1 MSTPEYQSQDRSQN
15 QQDNSSKPLSDQFL
29 VCGLGGMGQHCV
41 AALKAYGVRVS
52 AIELVHS
59 EQWEIPNFL
68 SLLEHLIIGDCR
80 DPVLLNQVKIQQFR
94 CVLIVTSNE
103 RINAET
109 ALIIRKL
116 SPHSRLVVRSSKEN
130 LNQLL
135 SQLLGNLVAY
145 EPTQLPAFAFA
156 LAALGTE
163 ILGFFNLEGYRI
175 QIIQRQLSPND
186 PWCNRSS
193 LQDLNSRSRRLI
205 CHLPKGSSQPLKVH
219 AWEPNIQPSAGDT
232 IIYVEV
238 LEQSFSQFSQTKT
251 PTTTPSFRH
260 ILRNLLRNLSWQSL
274 QQQIIQY
281 WQQSEQQPLRRV
293 ALFCGL
299 LVFVLSII
307 GTLLFRSY
315 YPQTTYL
322 SAFYGVAILLLGGY
336 ADIFGKFEPITEIP
350 GWLQLFALG
359 LTLAGTA
366 LVGVLY
372 ALLTQALL
380 SARFQ
385 LTRKRPPIPQ
395 NNHLIIIG
403 LGRVGQRIAVFLQEF
418 KQAIVGVTEN
428 AQFDF
433 TLLPS
438 IPLIISNYADALNK
452 VNLSTARSVVIVTDD
467 EILNLEIGLMVRNI
481 NPHCHVV
488 IRTMEQ
494 SLSESLTQL
503 LPHTQALCAYEV
515 AAEAFAG
522 AAFGENILNLFR
534 LGNDTIL
541 VTEYQIEVGD
551 TLHGLLLSEVAYGYG
566 LVPILHQSEDKL
578 PRFIPSDDILLSDGD
593 RMVVLA
599 TTEGLRAVEQGIN
612 IAPKTTK
619 VHLKKARTS
628 DAAFEGAN
636 VIVRISGCQ
645 LSLARNLMNHLPATL
660 PIPLYKHQAHRL
672 VQELRKSQVFA
683 HIL

>member
-1 MSTPEYQSQDRSQN
+1 MSTPENRPQN
-15 QQDNSSKPLSDQFL
+15 QQENDSQPLSDQFL
-29 VCGLGGMGQHCV
+29 VCGLGGLGQHCV
-41 AALKAYGVRVS
+41 VALKAYGVKVS
-52 AIELVHS
+52 AIELVHP
-59 EQWEIPNFL
+59 QHWEIPNL
-68 SLLEHLIIGDCR
+68 PNLLENLIIGDCR
-80 DPVLLNQVKIQQFR
+80 DPALLNQAKIQHFR

-109 ALIIRKL
+109 ALVIRKL
-116 SPHSRLVVRSSKEN
+116 SRYSRLVLRSSKEN

-135 SQLLGNLVAY
+135 GQLLGNLVAY

-163 ILGFFNLEGYRI
+163 ILGFFNLDSYRF
-175 QIIQRQLSPND
+175 QIIQRQLSPGD

-193 LQDLNSRSRRLI
+193 LQDLNSRSRRLL
-205 CHLPKGSSQPLKVH
+205 CHLPRGSSQPLKVH
-219 AWEPNIQPSAGDT
+219 AWQPNLQPSPGDM
-232 IIYVEV
+232 IVYVEV
-238 LEQSFSQFSQTKT
+238 IERSFSRL
-251 PTTTPSFRH
+251 PTTTTTLSLKQ
-260 ILRNLLRNLSWQSL
+260 ILQDSLHYLSWQFL

-299 LVFVLSII
+299 FVFILSVI

-315 YPQTTYL
+315 YPEATYL
-322 SAFYGVAILLLGGY
+322 SAFYGVIILLLGGY
-336 ADIFGKFEPITEIP
+336 ADIFGEFEPVTVIP
-350 GWLQLFALG
+350 GWLQFFALG

-395 NNHLIIIG
+395 NNHLIVIG
-403 LGRVGQRIAVFLQEF
+403 LGRVGQRVAVFLQEF
-418 KQAIVGVTEN
+418 KQAIVGITEN
-428 AQFDF
+428 SQFDS

-438 IPLIISNYADALNK
+438 IPLIISNYADALSK
-452 VNLSTARSVVIVTDD
+452 VNLATARSVVIVTDD
-467 EILNLEIGLMVRNI
+467 EILNLEIGLMVRNV
-481 NPHCHVV
+481 NPHCHIV

-494 SLSESLTQL
+494 SLSQSLTQL
-503 LPHTQALCAYEV
+503 LPKTDVLCAYKV

-534 LGNDTIL
+534 LGNETIL
-541 VTEYQIEVGD
+541 VTEYQIEAGD
-551 TLHGLLLSEVAYGYG
+551 TLNGLLLSEVAYGYG
-566 LVPILHQSEDKL
+566 VVPILHQSGENIA
-578 PRFIPSDDILLSDGD
+578 RFIPSDDILLSVGD

-599 TTEGLRAVEQGIN
+599 TTEGLQAIEQGIC
-612 IAPKTTK
+612 IAAKTTK
-619 VHLKKARTS
+619 VHIEDARTP

-636 VIVRISGCQ
+636 LIVRISGCQ
-645 LSLARNLMNHLPATL
+645 LSLARNLMNNLPATL
-660 PIPLYKHQAHRL
+660 PIPLYQHQAYRL
-672 VQELRKSQVFA
+672 VQELRKSQVCA
-683 HIL
+683 YIL

>member
-1 MSTPEYQSQDRSQN
+1 MSTLENQHQN
-15 QQDNSSKPLSDQFL
+15 QPENSFQIKSDQFL
-29 VCGLGGMGQHCV
+29 VCGLGGLGQHCV
-41 AALKAYGVRVS
+41 AALKAYGVKVS

-59 EQWEIPNFL
+59 EQWEISNFPN
-68 SLLEHLIIGDCR
+68 LLEKLIVGDCR
-80 DPVLLNQVKIQQFR
+80 DPVLLNQINIQQFR

-135 SQLLGNLVAY
+135 GQLLGNLVAY

-156 LAALGTE
+156 LAALGSE
-163 ILGFFNLEGYRI
+163 VLGFFNLDGYRI
-175 QIIQRQLSPND
+175 QMIQRQLSPND
-186 PWCNRSS
+186 PWCCRSN

-205 CHLPKGSSQPLKVH
+205 CHLPKDSSQPLNVH

-232 IIYVEV
+232 VIYVEV
-238 LEQSFSQFSQTKT
+238 LEQSFSRFSQTVTTT
-251 PTTTPSFRH
+251 PTTSSFKRKFREFLQH
-260 ILRNLLRNLSWQSL
+260 LNRQFI
-274 QQQIIQY
+274 QQQILLY

-293 ALFCGL
+293 AFFCGL
-299 LVFVLSII
+299 FVFVLSII
-307 GTLLFRSY
+307 GTLLFRYY

-336 ADIFGKFEPITEIP
+336 ADIFGEFEPITDIP
-350 GWLQLFALG
+350 WWLQLFALG

-395 NNHLIIIG
+395 NNHLIVIG
-403 LGRVGQRIAVFLQEF
+403 LGRVGQRIVALLQEF
-418 KQAIVGVTEN
+418 KQTIVGVTAN
-428 AQFDF
+428 SQFDS

-438 IPLIISNYADALNK
+438 IPLIISNYAEALSK
-452 VNLSTARSVVIVTDD
+452 VNLATARSVVVVTDD
-467 EILNLEIGLMVRNI
+467 EILNLEIALMVRNV

-494 SLSESLTQL
+494 SLSESLTHV

-522 AAFGENILNLFR
+522 AAFGEHILNLFR
-534 LGNDTIL
+534 MGNETIL
-541 VTEYQIEVGD
+541 VTEYQIEAGD
-551 TLHGLLLSEVAYGYG
+551 TLNGLLLSEVAYGYG
-566 LVPILHQSEDKL
+566 VVTILHQSGDNL
-578 PRFIPSDDILLSDGD
+578 PRFIPSDDILLCVGD
-593 RMVVLA
+593 RMIVLA

-619 VHLKKARTS
+619 VHIEGARTP

-660 PIPLYKHQAHRL
+660 PMPLYKHQAHRL